1 MSSCCGLRL
10 HSLFSGIWAA
20 EASHEGWLRRAS
32 CCGSWTTTMKHCV
45 GCQSRTSIDLVERI
59 AKLLEE
65 MKMLDGAVSLEIA
78 DCSRQNSMTRDCYLY
93 EYK

>member
-1 MSSCCGLRL
+1 
-10 HSLFSGIWAA
+10 
-20 EASHEGWLRRAS
+20 
-32 CCGSWTTTMKHCV
+32 MKHCV